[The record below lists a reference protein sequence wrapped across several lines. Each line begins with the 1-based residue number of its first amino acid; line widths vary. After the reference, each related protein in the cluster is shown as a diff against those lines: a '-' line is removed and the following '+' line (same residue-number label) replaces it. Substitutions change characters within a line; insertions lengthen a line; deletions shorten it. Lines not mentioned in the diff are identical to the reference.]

1 MSYVM
6 DILVVAVV
14 VDFDVLMDDG
24 RAVGSRVAESQL
36 ADDAYWARDR
46 ADWMT
51 NFQNV
56 LCDFR
61 QLYVMCMLDYH
72 QLLNQFHYHD

>member
-1 MSYVM
+1 M

-24 RAVGSRVAESQL
+24 RAVESKEVESQL
-36 ADDAYWARDR
+36 VDDAYWDR
-46 ADWMT
+46 VRVDLMT

-56 LCDFR
+56 LYDCH